1 MKTTLCLSAIM
12 LALSGLAGCAS
23 TTSDEQQPLLKDQA
37 EARTGSNIPRK
48 TDAKV
53 YDKGAVQDMM
63 RTPSPVGKPGG

>member
-1 MKTTLCLSAIM
+1 MKTSLCLSACI
-12 LALSGLAGCAS
+12 LALSGLAGCA
-23 TTSDEQQPLLKDQA
+23 TTSDEEQPTLKDQP

-53 YDKGAVQDMM
+53 YNKDAVQDIM